1 MATICDDHTHL
12 AASANGR
19 VSGKPWKLPKSA
31 TARSQS
37 SAGHKT
43 KWHARMEKTK
53 IEHAVKKLESELR
66 QEKQTEKQR
75 KREITLQRQRA
86 SEERRRLEQEKA
98 IMGARKSARLRRRA
112 GRTKKING

>member
-1 MATICDDHTHL
+1 MEHYKNL

-19 VSGKPWKLPKSA
+19 ASGKPWKLTKSA
-31 TARSQS
+31 AVRTQS
-37 SAGHKT
+37 SVGHKT
-43 KWHARMEKTK
+43 KWHVRMEKTK
-53 IEHAVKKLESELR
+53 AERAIKKLESELK

-86 SEERRRLEQEKA
+86 AEERRRLEQEKI